1 MSWRRAPAGLVSGPR
16 TLKIVRMPSSRRTG
30 ITSRMAGC
38 SRGAKRKAMPTVS
51 SVRPAVSG
59 EISIFTPRAAST
71 SALPERLETERL
83 PCLATAAPAAAATRA
98 AAVEMLKVPR
108 PSPPVPQVSTSPCRW
123 WGMAIARWRMAAAAP
138 EISAT
143 ASPFM
148 RRAISSAAFIGSL
161 TWPSMSWPKRSS
173 VSSWVRLS
181 PPVRRT
187 SAARTSSGMGP
198 LRGARLPAQIEEI
211 SQQMG
216 AGAGE
221 HRLGVELHPQ
231 IGEVAVAHPHQRAV
245 VRPGERL
252 QLRREGGLLHLQAVI
267 AGGLERVG
275 QAGEDPHVVMADGGG
290 LAVHQPR
297 RPVDGGAERHA
308 ERLVAEADAQQR
320 DAGPCPEELQ
330 ADPGVLG
337 AAGAG
342 REDDPLG
349 PAGQQRLDAL
359 GVVAH
364 HHDLRARPGEHLHQ
378 VVGERVVVVDHQDHD
393 RLSSSSA
400 SATAVSSA
408 AALFLVS
415 RSSEA
420 GSESATMPAPAVT
433 EVSFSRTTRVRMA
446 MQVSRSPEK
455 ER

>member
-16 TLKIVRMPSSRRTG
+16 TLKIVRIPSSRRTG

-38 SRGAKRKAMPTVS
+38 SSGAKRKAIPTVS

-59 EISIFTPRAAST
+59 SISIFTPRAAST
-71 SALPERLETERL
+71 SALPDLLETERL
-83 PCLATAAPAAAATRA
+83 PCLATGAPAAAATRA

-108 PSPPVPQVSTSPCRW
+108 PSPPVPQVSTSPSRW
-123 WGMAIARWRMAAAAP
+123 CGMAIARWRMAAAAP

-143 ASPFM
+143 ASPFI
-148 RRAISSAAFIGSL
+148 RRAISRAAFIGSL
-161 TWPSMSWPKRSS
+161 NWPSMSWPKRSS
-173 VSSWVRLS
+173 VSSRVRLS
-181 PPVRRT
+181 PPVSRT
-187 SAARTSSGMGP
+187 RAARTSSGMGP
-198 LRGARLPAQIEEI
+198 LRLVAQIEEI
-211 SQQMG
+211 SQQVG
-216 AGAGE
+216 AGGGE
-221 HRLGVELHPQ
+221 HRLRLELHPPIRQ
-231 IGEVAVAHPHQRAV
+231 IAVAHPHQGAV